1 MLDTVFIT
9 KLKRTGIFILVFTLL
24 FVLFFY
30 TLRYTL
36 PFVLGFFIAL
46 TTKRF
51 NFFLQKRLKISSGIS
66 AIITTTI
73 VFVILTFIV
82 TLVIYKVT
90 SESILLLAKIPSI
103 DSMVVYIDKLFVE
116 ITEIVGQIDPVVVSK
131 IYGYLQT
138 LLSQLVNITIKA
150 LNTVLSA
157 VLSLPSV
164 LLIAVITFIATYLFS
179 KDLKVFSGRFYS
191 VFSTDGK
198 SKMENIIKEGISM
211 TIGYAKA
218 YSLVVFITF
227 VQVLI
232 GFSLLKIDF
241 AVILSIIC
249 ALFDI
254 LPVIGMILIF
264 IPLIIYNF
272 VIGKSFVAI
281 GLIVLFLVVTVVR
294 QIIEPKIVSQT
305 LDIHPLMILAAI
317 FIGLKVSGFVGMI
330 YFIALL
336 VGYKVLAK
344 VKVL

>member
-1 MLDTVFIT
+1 
-9 KLKRTGIFILVFTLL
+9 
-24 FVLFFY
+24 
-30 TLRYTL
+30 
-36 PFVLGFFIAL
+36 
-46 TTKRF
+46 
-51 NFFLQKRLKISSGIS
+51 
-66 AIITTTI
+66 
-73 VFVILTFIV
+73 
-82 TLVIYKVT
+82 VT

-138 LLSQLVNITIKA
+138 LLSQLVNITIKV

-191 VFSTDGK
+191 VFSTEGK

-227 VQVLI
+227 VQVLV

-254 LPVIGMILIF
+254 LPVIGMIIIF

-272 VIGKSFVAI
+272 VIGESFVAI

-336 VGYKVLAK
+336 VGYKVLTK